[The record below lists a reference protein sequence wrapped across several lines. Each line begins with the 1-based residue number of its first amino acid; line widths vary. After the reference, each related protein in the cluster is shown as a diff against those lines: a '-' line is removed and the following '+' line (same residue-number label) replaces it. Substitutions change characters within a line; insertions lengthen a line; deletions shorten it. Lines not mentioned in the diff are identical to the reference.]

1 MKNLS
6 ILVLFLSIFTISLLT
21 SCNKSSESQ
30 EATNTDSLSVAND
43 STQIVEVLK
52 EAYTWSN
59 TADTTQLSDF
69 MLAYPN
75 GGFCTGID
83 QEANNKRIAQLKETG
98 FFADDFF
105 DNYKRILTKID
116 TEIKADTAK
125 YKEGDGL
132 ELNYLDASPWCNC
145 QDYPDK
151 YWENL
156 KLKDLIINGNE
167 ASVKWYWV
175 WGDNKEEYSYNVKL
189 KKVNNSWKISHL
201 EGFDAL

>member
-1 MKNLS
+1 MKKIS
-6 ILVLFLSIFTISLLT
+6 VLVLFLSVSITTLLI
-21 SCNKSSESQ
+21 SCNKSSQNQ
-30 EATNTDSLSVAND
+30 EASNTDIAND
-43 STQIVEVLK
+43 STQIVKVLR
-52 EAYTWSN
+52 EAYTWVN
-59 TADTTQLSDF
+59 VADTTELADF
-69 MLAYPN
+69 TLAYPN

-105 DNYKRILTKID
+105 DNYNRILTKID

-132 ELNYLDASPWCNC
+132 ELNFLDASPWCNC
-145 QDYPDK
+145 QDNPDN
-151 YWENL
+151 YWTNL
-156 KLKDLIINGNE
+156 SIKDLVVNGNE
-167 ASVKWYWV
+167 ASAKWYWV
-175 WGDNKEEYSYNVKL
+175 WGDNKEEYSYNVKF